1 MWQGVWLNAA
11 VTGAEIALTAWLIA
25 VTLDE
30 KLYGPAEIS
39 CVRADLA
46 NPPMD
51 RNVVSDNINYE

>member
-1 MWQGVWLNAA
+1 MVWQGVWLNAA

-51 RNVVSDNINYE
+51 P